1 MILANR
7 GVRKYIGTMKR
18 FSAFLFT
25 TALLLAAFT
34 ASAQSIPLLDKA
46 VGHRVTFDYSY
57 GYTSGGKT
65 YDNVASGKMTVQ
77 GSAYLLKGDG
87 LEVYSD
93 GKVRWTLDR
102 SGKEAIVESVDAED
116 VMTNPAAIVAG
127 YKSFD
132 KSLKVNSSGT
142 DSLDISLTM
151 ENGQVSRFRLTGI
164 RYAPE
169 GALSDFQFARS
180 SLGSDWVVT
189 DLR

>member
-1 MILANR
+1 
-7 GVRKYIGTMKR
+7 MKR

-102 SGKEAIVESVDAED
+102 SGKEAIVESVDAEY

>member
-1 MILANR
+1 
-7 GVRKYIGTMKR
+7 MKR
-18 FSAFLFT
+18 IGLFLGILLVSALS
-25 TALLLAAFT
+25 AA
-34 ASAQSIPLLDKA
+34 AQSIPLLDKA
-46 VGHRVTFDYSY
+46 AGHRVTFDYSY

-93 GKVRWTLDR
+93 GDVRWTLDR
-102 SGKEAIVESVDAED
+102 SGKEAVIESVDSED

-132 KSLKVNSSGT
+132 KSLKVNGSGA
-142 DSLDISLTM
+142 DYLDISLTL

-169 GALSDFQFARS
+169 GALSDFRFSRS
-180 SLGSDWVVT
+180 SLGSDWVVS